1 MNIFDQMVARYEVNS
16 NDDYKNAVHEVMQQ
30 IALAGLY
37 RGGFFSVSAFYGG
50 TALRIFHG
58 LNRFSEDLD
67 FSLLQPN
74 NKFNLEIYFDSIIK
88 EFKLLGREITIE
100 KKNKSI
106 NSNIESAFLKEETT
120 IYNLRFKTEKSLKIK
135 LEVDINP
142 PLGFSTEQKLLLL
155 PFSFMTNCYTLPSL
169 FAGKMHAMLYRSWQ
183 NRVKGRDWYD
193 FEWYVRNN
201 IPLDFEH
208 FCKRCQQLNP
218 SESTNLTPDL
228 FRNLLKDKIVK
239 TDLNMV
245 KLDVKPFLKTQEEIE
260 IWSTNY
266 FLQLTDMIKV

>member
-50 TALRIFHG
+50 TALRIFHE

-67 FSLLQPN
+67 FSLLQPS

-142 PLGFSTEQKLLLL
+142 P
-155 PFSFMTNCYTLPSL
+155 
-169 FAGKMHAMLYRSWQ
+169 
-183 NRVKGRDWYD
+183 
-193 FEWYVRNN
+193 
-201 IPLDFEH
+201 
-208 FCKRCQQLNP
+208 
-218 SESTNLTPDL
+218 
-228 FRNLLKDKIVK
+228 
-239 TDLNMV
+239 
-245 KLDVKPFLKTQEEIE
+245 
-260 IWSTNY
+260 
-266 FLQLTDMIKV
+266 

>member
-142 PLGFSTEQKLLLL
+142 P
-155 PFSFMTNCYTLPSL
+155 
-169 FAGKMHAMLYRSWQ
+169 
-183 NRVKGRDWYD
+183 
-193 FEWYVRNN
+193 
-201 IPLDFEH
+201 
-208 FCKRCQQLNP
+208 
-218 SESTNLTPDL
+218 
-228 FRNLLKDKIVK
+228 
-239 TDLNMV
+239 
-245 KLDVKPFLKTQEEIE
+245 
-260 IWSTNY
+260 
-266 FLQLTDMIKV
+266 

>member
-50 TALRIFHG
+50 TALRIFHE

-142 PLGFSTEQKLLLL
+142 P
-155 PFSFMTNCYTLPSL
+155 
-169 FAGKMHAMLYRSWQ
+169 
-183 NRVKGRDWYD
+183 
-193 FEWYVRNN
+193 
-201 IPLDFEH
+201 
-208 FCKRCQQLNP
+208 
-218 SESTNLTPDL
+218 
-228 FRNLLKDKIVK
+228 
-239 TDLNMV
+239 
-245 KLDVKPFLKTQEEIE
+245 
-260 IWSTNY
+260 
-266 FLQLTDMIKV
+266 

>member
-1 MNIFDQMVARYEVNS
+1 MNVFDQMVARYEVNS

-37 RGGFFSVSAFYGG
+37 RGGFFNVSAFYGG
-50 TALRIFHG
+50 TTLRIFHG

-208 FCKRCQQLNP
+208 FCKRCQQFNP
-218 SESTNLTPDL
+218 SESTHLTPDI
-228 FRNLLKDKIVK
+228 FRNLLKEKIAK

-266 FLQLTDMIKV
+266 FIQLADMIKI

>member
-1 MNIFDQMVARYEVNS
+1 
-16 NDDYKNAVHEVMQQ
+16 
-30 IALAGLY
+30 
-37 RGGFFSVSAFYGG
+37 
-50 TALRIFHG
+50 
-58 LNRFSEDLD
+58 
-67 FSLLQPN
+67 
-74 NKFNLEIYFDSIIK
+74 
-88 EFKLLGREITIE
+88 
-100 KKNKSI
+100 
-106 NSNIESAFLKEETT
+106 
-120 IYNLRFKTEKSLKIK
+120 
-135 LEVDINP
+135 
-142 PLGFSTEQKLLLL
+142 
-155 PFSFMTNCYTLPSL
+155 MTNCYTLPSL

>member
-1 MNIFDQMVARYEVNS
+1 M
-16 NDDYKNAVHEVMQQ
+16 
-30 IALAGLY
+30 
-37 RGGFFSVSAFYGG
+37 
-50 TALRIFHG
+50 
-58 LNRFSEDLD
+58 
-67 FSLLQPN
+67 
-74 NKFNLEIYFDSIIK
+74 
-88 EFKLLGREITIE
+88 
-100 KKNKSI
+100 
-106 NSNIESAFLKEETT
+106 
-120 IYNLRFKTEKSLKIK
+120 RFKTEKSLKIK

-208 FCKRCQQLNP
+208 FCKRCQQFNP
-218 SESTNLTPDL
+218 ADSTHLTPDI
-228 FRNLLKDKIVK
+228 FRNLFKEKIAK
-239 TDLNMV
+239 TDLNKV

-266 FLQLTDMIKV
+266 FIQLADMIKI